1 MTPLLE
7 INDLTVRFGGLVAV
21 DSASVR
27 IAPGELRGLIGPNGA
42 GKTTLFNAVSGLVP
56 ISAGEIAVSG
66 QPIAQWPAHARAA
79 MGLRRTFQAVQLA
92 QRLTV
97 LENVLIGLH
106 SELKESPLRILFG
119 RDARRSEDWA
129 AQIRA
134 REALAYLGIED
145 LALKVVGSLSFAQQR
160 RVELARA
167 LVSRP
172 QLLMLD
178 EPAAGLS
185 PDDIEQLGDLLARLR
200 SEWKLTI
207 LLVEHVLSLVLKVSD
222 LVTVLDNGKVIADGP
237 PAEIAGNAAVRT
249 AYLGESDAAA
259 H

>member
-1 MTPLLE
+1 MTPLLD
-7 INDLTVRFGGLVAV
+7 INGLTVRFGGLTAV
-21 DSASVR
+21 DGASVR

-42 GKTTLFNAVSGLVP
+42 GKTTLFNAISGLVP
-56 ISAGEIAVSG
+56 ITAGEIVVSG
-66 QPIAQWPAHARAA
+66 KPIAQWPAHARAA
-79 MGLRRTFQAVQLA
+79 LGLRRTFQSVQLA

-106 SELKESPLRILFG
+106 SELKENPFRILLG
-119 RDARRSEDWA
+119 RDVRRSEDWV

-145 LALKVVGSLSFAQQR
+145 LALKEVGSLSFAQQR

-167 LVSRP
+167 LVVRP

-185 PDDIEQLGDLLARLR
+185 PGDIEELGDLLLRLR
-200 SEWKLTI
+200 GEWKLTI

-222 LVTVLDNGKVIADGP
+222 RVTVLDNGRVIADGP
-237 PAEIAGNAAVRT
+237 PGEIADNAAVRA
-249 AYLGESDAAA
+249 AYLGDADAAA